1 MISQRR
7 VRKTFATLAAAKAWR
22 IDSLSA
28 LNRGEM
34 SVSSTTLRQAAVA
47 WLEGARSGAIRN
59 RSGDTYKPSAIRG
72 YEEALRLRLLPDL
85 GGAKLSEIRRA
96 DVQVLIDRLMA
107 EGYGAST
114 IRNTLL
120 PLRVIFRRALVR
132 GEVAVNPTMGLE
144 LPAVRGRRDRI
155 ASPSE
160 AVRLVAALERDRVLW
175 ATAVYAGL
183 RRGELQALDWSDIEL
198 DDGVIRVRASWDQV
212 AGRIA
217 PKTKAGTRAVPIA
230 SVLDAHLRELGRAS
244 GGVGLVFGRAHDVA
258 FAPVT
263 VDRRARRAWE
273 QAGLRPI
280 GLHECRHTF
289 ASFMIAAGVNA
300 KALSVYMGHASVTIT
315 FDLYGHLMPGNEQEA
330 ARLLDAYLSRST
342 RRAA

>member
-1 MISQRR
+1 

-28 LNRGEM
+28 LRRGEM
-34 SVSSTTLRQAAVA
+34 SVSSTTLRQAAAA

-59 RSGDTYKPSAIRG
+59 RSGDRYKPSAIRG

-96 DVQVLIDRLMA
+96 DVQALIDRLMV
-107 EGYGAST
+107 EGHGAST

-132 GEVAVNPTMGLE
+132 GEVAINPTMGLE

-160 AVRLVAALERDRVLW
+160 AARLLAALDGDQSLW

-183 RRGELQALDWSDIEL
+183 RRGELQALDWADVQL
-198 DDGVIRVRASWDQV
+198 DDGVIRVRASWDQLE
-212 AGRIA
+212 GRIA

-230 SVLDAHLRELGRAS
+230 SVLDAYLRDLRRAS
-244 GGVGLVFGRAHDVA
+244 GGVGLVFERAPDIA
-258 FAPVT
+258 FAPKT
-263 VDRRARRAWE
+263 VSRRAQRAWKR
-273 QAGLRPI
+273 AGLNPI

-300 KALSVYMGHASVTIT
+300 KALSAYMGHASVTIT

-330 ARLLDAYLSRST
+330 TRLLDAYLRRST
-342 RRAA
+342 RHAA